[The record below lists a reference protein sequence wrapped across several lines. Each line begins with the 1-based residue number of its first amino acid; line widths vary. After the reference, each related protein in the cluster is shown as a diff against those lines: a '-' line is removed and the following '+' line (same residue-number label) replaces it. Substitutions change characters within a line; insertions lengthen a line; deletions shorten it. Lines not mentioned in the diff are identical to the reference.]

1 MLQRTEARFG
11 NGDKSYTLVEQT
23 KALNA
28 YYDDYGLGV
37 QNFYGVPRNIRLG
50 FELSF

>member
-11 NGDKSYTLVEQT
+11 NGDKTYTLAEQT

-28 YYDDYGLGV
+28 YYDGYVNGV
-37 QNFYGVPRNIRLG
+37 QNFYGAPRNIRLG